1 MCLTRLLSD
10 SIVAD
15 QWAVLRRFLAEPR
28 LLTAVCIFWVERV
41 GGGLGA
47 PVVPFFAL
55 ELGLAAPDIG
65 LLSTIALCFLM
76 LPAPLYGW
84 IQDRH
89 GPMFTIMVSS
99 GCCALGCGLRGFAQ
113 GFYWLAVSSALGGF
127 GGGNLIST
135 ISAHVAT
142 ETPPSQRALALSA
155 LAVQGS
161 TLRILGQALY
171 VPWDA
176 ALRGGGLGERMLR
189 FRVTLS
195 VCTFF
200 CAFGVVQLCL
210 NGHHLRRGSHRAA
223 AVASAAAD
231 DGDAD
236 SGGSTEEAQGGGM
249 PRVASSDGLGA
260 ELSDGG
266 GRTTELVTLV
276 KGADADADDDAAA
289 AVASVRGGGG
299 GGGGGGCGGCG
310 GGGGG
315 GALGGRVPAGVLPC
329 LLALYLRAACEALAT
344 ILWPLF
350 MRAHFG
356 YDERGYARLLFLST
370 LLSTVAVAAFPR
382 LQRRVGDADTV
393 AVLGA
398 TAAAALGLAFVV
410 QSDAAAAR
418 TLHAALALLSI
429 ASLAALEPCL
439 RALASTLVPHSL
451 QGRSFAALNVASALG
466 AATAGVVGTRLY
478 QFSLDGDGGASL
490 PPLLRG
496 GALPTVLAAPCLLA
510 VVLHVRGAVR
520 AVRPR
525 GGRMRV

>member
-10 SIVAD
+10 SVVTD
-15 QWAVLRRFLAEPR
+15 QLAVLRRFIAEPR

-113 GFYWLAVSSALGGF
+113 GFYWLVVSSALSGF

-142 ETPPSQRALALSA
+142 ETPPAQRALALSA

-161 TLRILGQALY
+161 VLRILGQALY

-176 ALRGGGLGERMLR
+176 TLRGSGLGERMLR

-210 NGHHLRRGSHRAA
+210 NGHHLRRSSNRAA
-223 AVASAAAD
+223 AVASAGDDDRRSAD
-231 DGDAD
+231 SPD
-236 SGGSTEEAQGGGM
+236 SGGAVEVRCG
-249 PRVASSDGLGA
+249 DGA
-260 ELSDGG
+260 ELSDGC

-276 KGADADADDDAAA
+276 KDADADADADADEAAA
-289 AVASVRGGGG
+289 AVATARGGGG
-299 GGGGGGCGGCG
+299 L
-310 GGGGG
+310 
-315 GALGGRVPAGVLPC
+315 LGGRVPAGVLPC
-329 LLALYLRAACEALAT
+329 LLALYLRASCEALAT

-350 MRAHFG
+350 MKAHFG
-356 YDERGYARLLFLST
+356 YDERSYARLLFLST
-370 LLSTVAVAAFPR
+370 LLSTAAVAAFPR
-382 LQRRVGDADTV
+382 LQARVGDADCV
-393 AVLGA
+393 AALGA
-398 TAAAALGLAFVV
+398 AAAGALGLAFVV
-410 QSDAAAAR
+410 QADAAAAR
-418 TLHAALALLSI
+418 ALHAALALLSI

-439 RALASTLVPHSL
+439 RALASTLVPLSL

-478 QFSLDGDGGASL
+478 QSSLDGGGGGGGGVSL
-490 PPLLRG
+490 PLLLRG

-510 VVLHVRGAVR
+510 VVLYVRGAVR
-520 AVRPR
+520 AARPR
-525 GGRMRV
+525 GVRMRV